1 MAEMQYLADIF
12 CENGHDTKILQKIMA
27 LKRKNVVPT
36 IIIIIIT
43 TLTQSKQLSVL
54 GYQKLDQK
62 SKKQYKSLDLE

>member
-36 IIIIIIT
+36 IIIIIT